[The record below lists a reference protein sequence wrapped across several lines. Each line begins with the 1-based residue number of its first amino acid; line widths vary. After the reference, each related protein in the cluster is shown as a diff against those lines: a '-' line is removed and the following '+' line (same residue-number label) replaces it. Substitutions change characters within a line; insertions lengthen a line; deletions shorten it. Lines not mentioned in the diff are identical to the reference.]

1 LTLRK
6 PPASQTAIEERTGK
20 NPPESK

>member
-1 LTLRK
+1 LTLRN